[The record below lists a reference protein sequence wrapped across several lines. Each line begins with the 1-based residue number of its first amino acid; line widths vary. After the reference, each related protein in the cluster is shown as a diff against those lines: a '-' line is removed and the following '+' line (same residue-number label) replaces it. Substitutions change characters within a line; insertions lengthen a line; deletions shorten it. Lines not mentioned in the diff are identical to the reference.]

1 MPLSKVNFSS
11 PCTVASYSVRKL
23 TNRNEQSG
31 SIAVLTMLLP
41 CCFHTAHTSGVSVN
55 RCILGT
61 AWFTRSC
68 LYATPVKLLTFKGA
82 LLDDDSKALSTY
94 GIDQDA
100 NLVLTWLL
108 CWTESAVGRPLVRL
122 TSGRSRAAP
131 LPTPVTR
138 STKAVRSRRVHDRA
152 RSRHQSQRL
161 MTTKS
166 GRTRTP
172 RASVRLHSSAKV
184 WHISH
189 MRWTRHCYWRARA
202 MRSRTAWKRAAPR
215 RSRTLMGTLWMRRR
229 PLTWK
234 RRVSHMQLRRSTMR
248 RATAPT
254 RSTQV

>member
-1 MPLSKVNFSS
+1 
-11 PCTVASYSVRKL
+11 
-23 TNRNEQSG
+23 
-31 SIAVLTMLLP
+31 MLLP

-61 AWFTRSC
+61 VWFTRSC

-108 CWTESAVGRPLVRL
+108 CWTESAVGRPLVSL

-138 STKAVRSRRVHDRA
+138 STKAVRSCRVHDRA

-161 MTTKS
+161 MKTKS

-184 WHISH
+184 WHISLCISH
-189 MRWTRHCYWRARA
+189 MQWTRHRYWRARA
-202 MRSRTAWKRAAPR
+202 MRSRAALKRAASR

-229 PLTWK
+229 TLTWM
-234 RRVSHMQLRRSTMR
+234 RRVSHVQLRRR
-248 RATAPT
+248 QATAPT